1 MKLIRYQNPQS
12 SIRYAA
18 PVGSVAPAA
27 TFVRGSLLDQD
38 QFDSLFVR
46 HMPGAV
52 IHLASLL
59 SGSRGQDRARGWQV
73 NLATISRSPITAQTS
88 ANRQEL

>member
-18 PVGSVAPAA
+18 PVGSVAP
-27 TFVRGSLLDQD
+27 FVRGSLLDQE
-38 QFDSLFVR
+38 QLDSLFVR

-73 NLATISRSPITAQTS
+73 NLATISRSPITSQTN
-88 ANRQEL
+88 ANRQES